1 MKFFTVA
8 SIQAL
13 VDKYAQEGSKVFDA
27 EAYKAKYLNDPNDPL
42 FSKPLEHFLTKGA
55 ALGYNPLGNF
65 PLKFFD
71 ADFYGKKYEELGKVG
86 VNDPGDKFGH
96 YLLFGMGE
104 GRQASQDTNNF
115 NSEVYLKMYPGVEA
129 YVKAHLSDFNMSL
142 SNGALAH
149 FVKFGALQ
157 GFIGPIDDLIN
168 DAISPYVY
176 IDDTYSFDYLLSVKN
191 KLMFLDNPNDRDALQ
206 VTDAAVNFNN
216 IGADTIS
223 LENLNNSFEFDFDV
237 LDMTKVN
244 KAGLTVLGD
253 NSATRDTKN
262 DDLLLGKLSSIS
274 AIGGFKKLYLT
285 DASIADSG
293 NSYTLDTANGNL
305 LKNNSILFSTDTKG
319 MSAATGIDASL
330 VKQDVALKITG
341 DVGST
346 LGGSLQNDTLT
357 GGSGADSLEG
367 RMGRDVLNGGPST
380 SETYTY
386 KISGD
391 LGPKAD
397 AVYSITIDGNTKT
410 LTETENADPNKSSQV
425 EAGATA
431 DVVGA
436 ALVKLINAHLSNLP
450 GEFNENTGNG
460 VVQGAKYDATTNEL
474 VITYA
479 PGVNVPANNLKI
491 EQSQP
496 DDLNKLQ
503 VSLPV
508 NVNGSKGGGDDT
520 FIFHTKDSTLVEATA
535 DVIENFVSGSD
546 TLQLFNAD
554 DLAKFVGKDA
564 GNGMN
569 YVESGFKT
577 ASFATA
583 LIAANLALT
592 TLNNSAN
599 ASTGSLV
606 SFQFDDTNGYLF
618 QDVDGDG
625 KADQVIILTGIDNTE
640 ISHADLG

>member
-27 EAYKAKYLNDPNDPL
+27 EAYKAKYLTDPNDPL

-71 ADFYGKKYEELGKVG
+71 ADFYAKKYEELGKLG
-86 VNDPGDKFGH
+86 VDDPGDKFGH
-96 YLLFGMGE
+96 YLYYGMGE

-115 NSEVYLKMYPGVEA
+115 NSEVYLKMYPAVEA

-149 FVKFGALQ
+149 FVKFGAFQ
-157 GFIGPIDDLIN
+157 GFVGPIDDL
-168 DAISPYVY
+168 AT
-176 IDDTYSFDYLLSVKN
+176 DDTYSFDYLLSVKN
-191 KLMFLDNPNDRDALQ
+191 KLMFLDNPNDRDTLQ
-206 VTDAAVNFNN
+206 ATDAAVNFNN

-237 LDMTKVN
+237 LDITKVSKN
-244 KAGLTVLGD
+244 GLTVLGD
-253 NSATRDTKN
+253 SSATRDTQN
-262 DDLLLGKLSSIS
+262 DDLLLGKLSSLS
-274 AIGGFKKLYLT
+274 AIGGFKKLWLT

-293 NSYTLDTANGNL
+293 NSYTLDTANGDL
-305 LKNNSILFSTDTKG
+305 LKNNNVLFSTDTKG
-319 MSAATGIDASL
+319 MSAAKGIDASL
-330 VKQDVALKITG
+330 VKQAVTLKITG
-341 DVGST
+341 NVGST
-346 LGGSLQNDTLT
+346 LVGSAQNDTLT
-357 GGSGADSLEG
+357 GGTGADTLEG
-367 RMGRDVLNGGPST
+367 GTGRDVLNGGPST

-386 KISGD
+386 KLFGD
-391 LGPKAD
+391 LGVKAD

-410 LTETENADPNKSSQV
+410 LTEVENADPNKSSQV
-425 EAGATA
+425 EAGASA

-436 ALVKLINAHLSNLP
+436 ALVKLISAHLTNLP

-460 VVQGAKYDATTNEL
+460 IVQGAKYNATTNEL

-479 PGVNVPANNLKI
+479 PGQNVAANNLKI
-491 EQSQP
+491 EQSTP
-496 DDLNKLQ
+496 DLFTPQQLSAPTNID
-503 VSLPV
+503 
-508 NVNGSKGGGDDT
+508 GIKGGGNDL
-520 FIFHTKDSTLVEATA
+520 FIFHTKDSTLVEGTA
-535 DVIENFVSGSD
+535 DVIENFVTISD
-546 TLQLFNAD
+546 TIRLFNAD
-554 DLAKFVGKDA
+554 NLSKFVGKDA
-564 GNGMN
+564 GSGMN
-569 YVESGFKT
+569 YVESAFKT
-577 ASFATA
+577 ASFATG

-592 TLNNSAN
+592 TLNNNAN

-640 ISHADLG
+640 INQADLG

>member
-1 MKFFTVA
+1 MAMQMFNIEM
-8 SIQAL
+8 IQAL

-27 EAYKAKYLNDPNDPL
+27 EAYKAKYLTDPNDPL

-71 ADFYGKKYEELGKVG
+71 ADFYAKKYEELGKLG
-86 VNDPGDKFGH
+86 VDDPGDKFGH
-96 YLLFGMGE
+96 YLFYGMGE
-104 GRQASQDTNNF
+104 ARQASQDTNSF
-115 NSEVYLKMYPGVEA
+115 NSEVYLKMYPAVEA

-149 FVKFGALQ
+149 FVKFGAFQ
-157 GFIGPIDDLIN
+157 GFVGPIDDL
-168 DAISPYVY
+168 AT
-176 IDDTYSFDYLLSVKN
+176 DDTYSFDYLLSVKN
-191 KLMFLDNPNDRDALQ
+191 KLMFLDNPNDRDTLQ
-206 VTDAAVNFNN
+206 ATDAAVNFNN

-237 LDMTKVN
+237 LDITKVSKN
-244 KAGLTVLGD
+244 GLTVLGD
-253 NSATRDTKN
+253 SSATRDTQN
-262 DDLLLGKLSSIS
+262 DDLLLGKLSSLS
-274 AIGGFKKLYLT
+274 AIGGFKKLWLT

-293 NSYTLDTANGNL
+293 NSYTLDTANGDL
-305 LKNNSILFSTDTKG
+305 LKNNNVLFSTDTKG

-330 VKQDVALKITG
+330 VKQAVALKITG
-341 DVGST
+341 NVGST
-346 LGGSLQNDTLT
+346 LVGSAQNDTLT
-357 GGSGADSLEG
+357 GGTGADTLEG
-367 RMGRDVLNGGPST
+367 GTGRDVLNGGPST

-386 KISGD
+386 KLSGN
-391 LGPKAD
+391 LGVQAD

-410 LTETENADPNKSSQV
+410 LTEVKNADPNKSTQV
-425 EAGATA
+425 EAGASA

-436 ALVKLINAHLSNLP
+436 ALVKLISAHLTYLP

-460 VVQGAKYDATTNEL
+460 IVQGATYNATTNEL

-479 PGVNVPANNLKI
+479 PGQNVAANNLKI
-491 EQSQP
+491 EQSTP
-496 DDLNKLQ
+496 DLFTPQQLSAPTNID
-503 VSLPV
+503 
-508 NVNGSKGGGDDT
+508 GIKGGGNDL
-520 FIFHTKDSTLVEATA
+520 FIFHTKDSTLVEGTA
-535 DVIENFVSGSD
+535 DVIENFVTISD
-546 TLQLFNAD
+546 TIRLFNAD
-554 DLAKFVGKDA
+554 NLSKFVGKDA
-564 GNGMN
+564 GSGMN
-569 YVESGFKT
+569 YVESAFKT
-577 ASFATA
+577 ASFATG

-592 TLNNSAN
+592 TLNNNAN

-640 ISHADLG
+640 INQADLG

>member
-27 EAYKAKYLNDPNDPL
+27 EAYKAKYLTDPNDPL

-71 ADFYGKKYEELGKVG
+71 ADFYAKKYEELGKVE
-86 VNDPGDKFGH
+86 VTDPGDLFGH
-96 YLLFGMGE
+96 YLLYGVGE

-115 NSEVYLKMYPGVEA
+115 NSDVYLKMYPGVEA
-129 YVKAHLSDFNMSL
+129 YVKDHLSDFNNSL

-149 FVKFGALQ
+149 FVKYGAFQ
-157 GFIGPIDDLIN
+157 GFVGPIDDL
-168 DAISPYVY
+168 AT
-176 IDDTYSFDYLLSVKN
+176 DDTYSFDYLLSVKN
-191 KLMFLDNPNDRDALQ
+191 KLMFLDNPNDRDTLQ
-206 VTDAAVNFNN
+206 ATDAAVNFNN

-237 LDMTKVN
+237 LDITKVSKN
-244 KAGLTVLGD
+244 GLTVLGD
-253 NSATRDTKN
+253 SSATRDTQN
-262 DDLLLGKLSSIS
+262 DDLLLGKLSSLS
-274 AIGGFKKLYLT
+274 AIGGFKKLWLT

-293 NSYTLDTANGNL
+293 NSYTLDTANGDL
-305 LKNNSILFSTDTKG
+305 LKNNNVLFSTDTKG

-330 VKQDVALKITG
+330 VKQAVALKITG
-341 DVGST
+341 NVGST
-346 LGGSLQNDTLT
+346 LVGSAQNDTLT
-357 GGSGADSLEG
+357 GGTGADTLESG
-367 RMGRDVLNGGPST
+367 SGRDVLNGGPST

-386 KISGD
+386 KLSGN

-410 LTETENADPNKSSQV
+410 LTEVENADPNKSTQV
-425 EAGATA
+425 EAGASA

-436 ALVKLINAHLSNLP
+436 ALAKLISAHLTNLP
-450 GEFNENTGNG
+450 GEFNENKENG
-460 VVQGAKYDATTNEL
+460 IVQGATYNATTNEL

-479 PGVNVPANNLKI
+479 PGQDVPINNLKI
-491 EQSQP
+491 EQSAP
-496 DDLNKLQ
+496 DDINKLQ
-503 VSLPV
+503 LSLPV
-508 NVNGSKGGGDDT
+508 TVNGNKGGGNDT

-546 TLQLFNAD
+546 TIQLFNAD
-554 DLAKFVGKDA
+554 NLSKFVGKDA
-564 GNGMN
+564 GSGMN
-569 YVESGFKT
+569 YVESAFKT
-577 ASFATA
+577 ASFATG

-592 TLNNSAN
+592 TLNNNAN

-640 ISHADLG
+640 ISHTDLG